1 MKVAK
6 APALIL
12 AALILLTACG
22 SPGPRDT
29 EFRQLVPEA
38 DLNRSILLDLVSQ
51 DDPGPGIL
59 VTIQLRNTSNLGVSS
74 HQVTGQQVLSGTKMQ
89 ENGPRLK
96 TRFGS
101 RTPNSP

>member
-59 VTIQLRNTSNLGVSS
+59 VTIQLRNTSNLG
-74 HQVTGQQVLSGTKMQ
+74 
-89 ENGPRLK
+89 
-96 TRFGS
+96 
-101 RTPNSP
+101 